1 MTISLK
7 RHKIFF
13 PHFIYCT
20 IRSTD
25 VILFYII
32 PNVSF
37 SSSLPPKVKNP
48 FSSCTISIESEVKLA
63 RFGVIK
69 STNPE
74 KSLSIGTEVAG
85 IAKTSMAILDKFGNA
100 TAHYRGDRGYVGH
113 FLIFPLSN
121 VFKE

>member
-48 FSSCTISIESEVKLA
+48 FSSCTISIESECVVAVHHLQ
-63 RFGVIK
+63 GNSIK
-69 STNPE
+69 NPW
-74 KSLSIGTEVAG
+74 SLHV
-85 IAKTSMAILDKFGNA
+85 L
-100 TAHYRGDRGYVGH
+100 
-113 FLIFPLSN
+113 
-121 VFKE
+121 